1 MHGAG
6 GGSALCTRDDSLI
19 RIGDATVKK
28 LVTSI
33 KASKVW
39 QRGKNAIV
47 VVWDEN
53 DFGKGPNQV
62 VALVDTNYG
71 KHGVSS
77 KTPYSHFSLL
87 KTLEAGFKLPCL
99 NHACDANVNLMSEL
113 FQGS

>member
-1 MHGAG
+1 M
-6 GGSALCTRDDSLI
+6 
-19 RIGDATVKK
+19 
-28 LVTSI
+28 
-33 KASKVW
+33 
-39 QRGKNAIV
+39 
-47 VVWDEN
+47 WDEN

-113 FQGS
+113 FQGNDDQHQEYLRQDCRLIMSRLCRPVTRRASLVDKLDIQALQQVHRVL